1 MNSENSKTSETYR
14 PILNLSDKINL
25 KKSDKYVASTI
36 HGQILKGYTNNKF
49 KISAPS
55 WNEIFELP
63 NRSYFVSDI
72 KDYLEFTI
80 KKHETSTDNPPIRIY
95 VNKIEARTTLEVK
108 TGYYLELLTPET
120 IKVHGSPKIK
130 INKDKIVK
138 NASHSV
144 VNEVALVN
152 CNIVNNDYQYDS
164 RVFYAFAPNKSFT
177 QVLNVSPKNFMFSKT
192 FNSEFPYNES

>member
-14 PILNLSDKINL
+14 PIFNLSDKVNL

-36 HGQILKGYTNNKF
+36 HGQILKGYANNKF

-95 VNKIEARTTLEVK
+95 V
-108 TGYYLELLTPET
+108 Y
-120 IKVHGSPKIK
+120 
-130 INKDKIVK
+130 
-138 NASHSV
+138 
-144 VNEVALVN
+144 
-152 CNIVNNDYQYDS
+152 
-164 RVFYAFAPNKSFT
+164 
-177 QVLNVSPKNFMFSKT
+177 M
-192 FNSEFPYNES
+192 

>member
-1 MNSENSKTSETYR
+1 M
-14 PILNLSDKINL
+14 
-25 KKSDKYVASTI
+25 
-36 HGQILKGYTNNKF
+36 
-49 KISAPS
+49 
-55 WNEIFELP
+55 
-63 NRSYFVSDI
+63 

-80 KKHETSTDNPPIRIY
+80 KKHETLTDNPPIRIY

-108 TGYYLELLTPET
+108 TRYYLELLTLET

-130 INKDKIVK
+130 INKDKIGK

-144 VNEVALVN
+144 VNEVVLVN

-164 RVFYAFAPNKSFT
+164 RVFYTFAPNKSFT